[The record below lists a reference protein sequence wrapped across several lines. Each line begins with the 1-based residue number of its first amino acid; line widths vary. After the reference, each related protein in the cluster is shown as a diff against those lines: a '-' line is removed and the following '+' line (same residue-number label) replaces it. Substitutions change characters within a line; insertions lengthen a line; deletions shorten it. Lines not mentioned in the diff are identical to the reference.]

1 MSMQGSDQR
10 RRRAA
15 EQAAEWLLVMKSGK
29 FTGKERGEF
38 VDWLRESPLHIA
50 EMLRISRVDHAL
62 GHGIDWSE
70 IAAIKDEE
78 RQNVVTLDD
87 FRHPP
92 MRDESSRASLVRLA
106 SAAGFAAMVVLGVWL
121 FVNHNPSVI
130 RTQVGERRELTLA
143 DGSVVDV
150 APSTELRVTLKDRQR
165 LVKLEHGQ
173 AFFHVAKDANR
184 PFIVDAGETQVR
196 AVGTAFDVTRSTAG
210 VTVTVVEGRV
220 AVSRERSSLARMNI
234 ITQTAP
240 LADVFV
246 SANEQVVV
254 TPEAVAV
261 PVREVNGAA
270 EVAWTDG
277 NLVFNDDTVAEVV
290 RRFNLHNRAQIEIL
304 DQTLAARRVSGV
316 FKVSD
321 PESFIA
327 FVRATHNESPD
338 GDATIRLKAAAQ

>member
-15 EQAAEWLLVMKSGK
+15 EQAAEWLLVLKSGK
-29 FTGKERGEF
+29 LAAKERSEF
-38 VDWLRESPLHIA
+38 VDWLRESPVHIA
-50 EMLRISRVDHAL
+50 EMLRVSRVDQAL
-62 GHGIDWSE
+62 ADSIDWNE
-70 IAAIKDEE
+70 IAAIKEE
-78 RQNVVTLDD
+78 DRRNVVTLDD
-87 FRHPP
+87 FRHTPL
-92 MRDESSRASLVRLA
+92 RSESSRSGSRWAA
-106 SAAGFAAMVVLGVWL
+106 AAGFAAMVVLGAWL
-121 FVNHNPSVI
+121 FVNHTQSVI

-150 APSTELRVTLKDRQR
+150 APSTELRVNLKDKQR
-165 LVKLEHGQ
+165 LVKLTHGQ

-196 AVGTAFDVTRSTAG
+196 AVGTAFDVTRSGAG

-220 AVSRERSSLARMNI
+220 AVSRERSSLARLNI
-234 ITQTAP
+234 VAQPPSLT
-240 LADVFV
+240 DVFV

-254 TPEAVAV
+254 TPAAAEI

-277 NLVFNDDTVAEVV
+277 NLVFNDDTVAEIV

-304 DQTLAARRVSGV
+304 DQTLATRRVSGV

-321 PESFIA
+321 PESFID
-327 FVRATHNESPD
+327 FVRSTHNESSD
-338 GDATIRLKAAAQ
+338 GAAAIRLNAAVQ